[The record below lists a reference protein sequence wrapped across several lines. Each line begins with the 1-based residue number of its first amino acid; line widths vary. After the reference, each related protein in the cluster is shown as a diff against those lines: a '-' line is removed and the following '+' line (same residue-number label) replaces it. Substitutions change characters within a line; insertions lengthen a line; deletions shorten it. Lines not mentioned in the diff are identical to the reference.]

1 MTHMERLEQDRLLV
15 EEQLQTYF
23 TGTTAYQTLYDAM
36 RYSLLAGG
44 KRIRPVLV
52 LETCRM
58 CGGDPAEALPF
69 ACAIEMVHTYSL
81 IHDDL
86 PCMDDDDYR
95 RGRLTSHKVYGEAT
109 AVLTGDALLTA
120 AFGVMLAPERER
132 LGLRAMTAA
141 GVLARAAGE
150 DGMVAGQ
157 ILDLAGEGKQ
167 LSLEGIEAIDVRKT
181 GALLMAACEMG
192 CVLAGGSEAQRE
204 AVRDYARHLGLAF
217 QMRDDMLDVIGD
229 QQKLGKAT
237 GMDAVHEKST
247 YVSLLGLEGC
257 ARKLEECTQ
266 DAKAALKGFEDNGF
280 LLWLADELAGREH

>member
-1 MTHMERLEQDRLLV
+1 
-15 EEQLQTYF
+15 
-23 TGTTAYQTLYDAM
+23 
-36 RYSLLAGG
+36 
-44 KRIRPVLV
+44 
-52 LETCRM
+52 M

-69 ACAIEMVHTYSL
+69 ACAIEMIHTYSL

-95 RGRLTSHKVYGEAT
+95 RGRLTNHKVYGEAT
-109 AVLTGDALLTA
+109 AVLAGDGLLTA
-120 AFGVMLAPERER
+120 AFGLMLSPEQEK
-132 LGLRAMTAA
+132 LGMRAMAAA
-141 GVLARAAGE
+141 GVLARGAGE

-157 ILDLAGEGKQ
+157 ILDLDGEGKQ
-167 LSLEGIEAIDVRKT
+167 LSLEEIEAIDVRKT

-192 CVLAGGSEAQRE
+192 CVLADGSEEQRA

-247 YVSLLGLEGC
+247 YVGLMGLEGC
-257 ARKLEECTQ
+257 AREVERQTQ
-266 DAKAALKGFEDNGF
+266 AARAALDGFEDNGF